1 MAGFSR
7 SPSSALSYPRH
18 LCVTAFA
25 SLQPCHAPYIS
36 TKRKTGDVF
45 DGLSFDFAMD
55 VLSQSIP
62 ARSTMNE
69 QGPRTAS
76 SQPFNR
82 ACDACRAHKV
92 RCLPNPAGSS
102 KTCQRCM
109 RTDRQCIFTAPQKRK
124 QRKRTDTRVAELERE
139 VQAMRALFD
148 RKPDIIEEEPAD
160 FEEQPS
166 KPNASR
172 STATTSA
179 VSSEF
184 IGSGSSPGSKSPH
197 DDHTPR
203 DWSPPA
209 FSPHTDVVEREIL
222 TMEEAN
228 QLFQSYNND
237 LTQYYPTVVFP
248 PEVSAA
254 DLRRTKPTLFLAVIS
269 AAAAKVDP
277 HLYSILNTE
286 VLSSYAHRTV
296 VKSEKSLELVQ
307 AIIITTVWYFP
318 PGKYAKLKFYEYIHM
333 VRLRKK
339 IIFVVLSLKRFL
351 LEVGAAEEIA
361 AACLRL
367 QVWKLV
373 DQSSSPRSFVKK

>member
-1 MAGFSR
+1 
-7 SPSSALSYPRH
+7 
-18 LCVTAFA
+18 
-25 SLQPCHAPYIS
+25 
-36 TKRKTGDVF
+36 
-45 DGLSFDFAMD
+45 
-55 VLSQSIP
+55 
-62 ARSTMNE
+62 
-69 QGPRTAS
+69 
-76 SQPFNR
+76 
-82 ACDACRAHKV
+82 
-92 RCLPNPAGSS
+92 
-102 KTCQRCM
+102 M

-160 FEEQPS
+160 FEEQS
-166 KPNASR
+166 RKPDASI
-172 STATTSA
+172 SIAITSA

-197 DDHTPR
+197 DDHTPQ

-209 FSPHTDVVEREIL
+209 FSPDTDVVERGIL
-222 TMEEAN
+222 TMEEAD

-286 VLSSYAHRTV
+286 VLSAYAHRTV
-296 VKSEKSLELVQ
+296 VKSEKSLELIK
-307 AIIITTVWYFP
+307 AMIITTVWSVPESIPYKLGQEVLELGKCLTIRRYYP
-318 PGKYAKLKFYEYIHM
+318 PGKYAQLKFYEYIHM
-333 VRLRKK
+333 VRRRKK
-339 IIFVVLSLKRFL
+339 IMFVALSLKRFL
-351 LEVGAAEEIA
+351 LEVEAAEEIA
-361 AACLRL
+361 AARLRL
-367 QVWKLV
+367 
-373 DQSSSPRSFVKK
+373 

>member
-1 MAGFSR
+1 
-7 SPSSALSYPRH
+7 
-18 LCVTAFA
+18 
-25 SLQPCHAPYIS
+25 
-36 TKRKTGDVF
+36 
-45 DGLSFDFAMD
+45 
-55 VLSQSIP
+55 
-62 ARSTMNE
+62 
-69 QGPRTAS
+69 
-76 SQPFNR
+76 
-82 ACDACRAHKV
+82 
-92 RCLPNPAGSS
+92 
-102 KTCQRCM
+102 
-109 RTDRQCIFTAPQKRK
+109 
-124 QRKRTDTRVAELERE
+124 
-139 VQAMRALFD
+139 MRALFD

-197 DDHTPR
+197 DDHTPQ

-209 FSPHTDVVEREIL
+209 FSPDTDVVEREIL
-222 TMEEAN
+222 TMEEAD

-286 VLSSYAHRTV
+286 VLSSYAH
-296 VKSEKSLELVQ
+296 
-307 AIIITTVWYFP
+307 P

>member
-1 MAGFSR
+1 
-7 SPSSALSYPRH
+7 
-18 LCVTAFA
+18 
-25 SLQPCHAPYIS
+25 
-36 TKRKTGDVF
+36 
-45 DGLSFDFAMD
+45 
-55 VLSQSIP
+55 
-62 ARSTMNE
+62 
-69 QGPRTAS
+69 
-76 SQPFNR
+76 
-82 ACDACRAHKV
+82 
-92 RCLPNPAGSS
+92 
-102 KTCQRCM
+102 M

-148 RKPDIIEEEPAD
+148 RKPDTIEEEPAD
-160 FEEQPS
+160 FEEQSRKPDAS
-166 KPNASR
+166 KSIAI
-172 STATTSA
+172 TSA

-197 DDHTPR
+197 DDHTPQ

-209 FSPHTDVVEREIL
+209 FSPDTDVIEREIL
-222 TMEEAN
+222 TMEEAD

-286 VLSSYAHRTV
+286 VISAYAHRTV
-296 VKSEKSLELVQ
+296 VKSEKSLELISAMV
-307 AIIITTVWYFP
+307 ITTVWYYP
-318 PGKYAKLKFYEYIHM
+318 PGKFAQLKFYEYIHM
-333 VRLRKK
+333 VRLQKK
-339 IIFVVLSLKRFL
+339 IIFVVLLLKRFL
-351 LEVGAAEEIA
+351 LEVGAAEENA
-361 AACLRL
+361 ASRLGL

-373 DQSSSPRSFVKK
+373 DQNSSPHSFIKIKISDFIIYSPGSTYFTVNVELPKTTFSLEIMGLARHIDIDEPKMTWDYIS

>member
-1 MAGFSR
+1 M
-7 SPSSALSYPRH
+7 
-18 LCVTAFA
+18 
-25 SLQPCHAPYIS
+25 
-36 TKRKTGDVF
+36 
-45 DGLSFDFAMD
+45 
-55 VLSQSIP
+55 
-62 ARSTMNE
+62 
-69 QGPRTAS
+69 
-76 SQPFNR
+76 
-82 ACDACRAHKV
+82 
-92 RCLPNPAGSS
+92 RCLPNPDGPS

-286 VLSSYAHRTV
+286 VLSAYAHRTV
-296 VKSEKSLELVQ
+296 VKSEKSLELIQ
-307 AIIITTVWYFP
+307 AMIITTVWFLP
-318 PGKYAKLKFYEYIHM
+318 PGKYAQLKFYEYIHM

-373 DQSSSPRSFVKK
+373 DQNSSSILLSKIRFPVSLFLLQIQHIPQSMLNFPKQHPA